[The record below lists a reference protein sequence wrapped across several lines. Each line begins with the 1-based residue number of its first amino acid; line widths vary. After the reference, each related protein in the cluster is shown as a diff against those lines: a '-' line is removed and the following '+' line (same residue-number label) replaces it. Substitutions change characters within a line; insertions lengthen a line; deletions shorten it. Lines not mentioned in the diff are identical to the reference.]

1 MDIRLDGKV
10 ALVTGG
16 AVGIGKAIAL
26 ELARSGAAVAVNTRD
41 NTSEADGVLAEIAA
55 MGGKGIAVKADLT
68 KVAECEALVA
78 EVAAKLGDVSVLV
91 NNVGGLVG
99 RVKIADMTEDFYN
112 AVMDVNVKS
121 AVFVSKAVIPGF
133 HRLGWGRIINISSFA
148 AHNGGGNGAT
158 IYAASKAA
166 VLGFTRGLAKELAS
180 IGVTVNAVAP
190 GTIGQTPFHATH
202 TAPEA
207 YKNMLAG
214 IPVGREGLP
223 SDVAAAILFLAS
235 EQASFVTAETFE
247 INGGQW
253 IS

>member
-1 MDIRLDGKV
+1 MDIRFDGKV

-16 AVGIGKAIAL
+16 AVGIGREIAL
-26 ELARSGAAVAVNTRD
+26 ELARSGATIAVNTRD
-41 NTSEADGVLAEIAA
+41 NIAEAAGVIAEVEA
-55 MGGKGIAVKADLT
+55 MGGKAIAMQADLT
-68 KVAECEALVA
+68 KVVQVEAMVA
-78 EVAAKLGDVSVLV
+78 EITAKFGDIAIVV

-99 RVKIADMTEDFYN
+99 RVKIEEMTEEFYD

-133 HRLGWGRIINISSFA
+133 RRLGWGRIINISSFA

-166 VLGFTRGLAKELAS
+166 VLGFTRGLAKELAL
-180 IGVTVNAVAP
+180 IGVTVNAIAP
-190 GTIGQTPFHATH
+190 GTIGNTPFHSTH

-207 YKNMLAG
+207 YKNMVAS

-223 SDVAAAILFLAS
+223 SDVAAAVVFLAS
-235 EQASFVTAETFE
+235 EQASFVTAECLE
-247 INGGQW
+247 VNGGQW

>member
-1 MDIRLDGKV
+1 V
-10 ALVTGG
+10 A
-16 AVGIGKAIAL
+16 
-26 ELARSGAAVAVNTRD
+26 D
-41 NTSEADGVLAEIAA
+41 
-55 MGGKGIAVKADLT
+55 
-68 KVAECEALVA
+68 CEALVA
-78 EVAAKLGDVSVLV
+78 SVTEQLGDISVVV

-99 RVKIADMTEDFYN
+99 RVKIEEMTEEFYS

-133 HRLGWGRIINISSFA
+133 RRLGWGRIINLSSFA

-166 VLGFTRGLAKELAS
+166 VLGFTRGLAKELAP
-180 IGVTVNAVAP
+180 IGATVNSVAP
-190 GTIGQTPFHATH
+190 GTIGNTPFHSTH
-202 TAPEA
+202 TPPEA
-207 YKNMLAG
+207 YKNMVAG

-223 SDVAAAILFLAS
+223 TDVAAAVLFLAS